1 MSQFL
6 KLDIVSPEKQL
17 FSGEVEGAT
26 FPGDKGRF
34 TVLYNHAPII
44 STLGEGNIRWMQ
56 QGKENSIAISGGFV
70 EVENNKI
77 TACVEEKQ
85 E

>member
-1 MSQFL
+1 MSQLL

-44 STLGEGNIRWMQ
+44 STLGQGTIRWVQ
-56 QGKENSIAISGGFV
+56 QGQETTLDIKGGFV

-77 TACVEEKQ
+77 IVCVEV
-85 E
+85 

>member
-1 MSQFL
+1 MSQLL
-6 KLDIVSPEKQL
+6 KMDIVSPEKQL

-44 STLGEGNIRWMQ
+44 STLGQGTIKWVQ
-56 QGKENSIAISGGFV
+56 QGQEATLDIKGGFV
-70 EVENNKI
+70 EVENNRI
-77 TACVEEKQ
+77 IVCVEIN
-85 E
+85 

>member
-1 MSQFL
+1 MSQLL

-44 STLGEGNIRWMQ
+44 STLGQGTIRWVQ
-56 QGKENSIAISGGFV
+56 QGQNATLDIKGGFI

-77 TACVEEKQ
+77 IVCVEV
-85 E
+85 

>member
-1 MSQFL
+1 MSQLL

-44 STLGEGNIRWMQ
+44 STLEQGTIKWVQ
-56 QGKENSIAISGGFV
+56 QGQNATLDIKGGFI

-77 TACVEEKQ
+77 IVCVEV
-85 E
+85 

>member
-44 STLGEGNIRWMQ
+44 STLEQGTIKWVQ
-56 QGKENSIAISGGFV
+56 QGQNATLDIKGGFI

-77 TACVEEKQ
+77 IVCVEV
-85 E
+85 

>member
-1 MSQFL
+1 MSQL
-6 KLDIVSPEKQL
+6 LIMDIVSPERQL

-44 STLGEGNIRWMQ
+44 STLEQGTIRWVQ
-56 QGKENSIAISGGFV
+56 QGQETMLDIKGGFI

-77 TACVEEKQ
+77 IVCVEV
-85 E
+85 

>member
-1 MSQFL
+1 MSQLL

-44 STLGEGNIRWMQ
+44 STLEQGTIRWVQ
-56 QGKENSIAISGGFV
+56 QGQETMLDIKGGFI

-77 TACVEEKQ
+77 IVCVEV
-85 E
+85 

>member
-1 MSQFL
+1 MSQLL

-17 FSGEVEGAT
+17 FSGEVDGAT

-44 STLGEGNIRWMQ
+44 STLGQGTIRWVQ
-56 QGKENSIAISGGFV
+56 QGQETTLDIKGGFV

-77 TACVEEKQ
+77 IVCVEV
-85 E
+85 

>member
-1 MSQFL
+1 M
-6 KLDIVSPEKQL
+6 DIVSPERQL

-44 STLGEGNIRWMQ
+44 STLGQGAIRWVQ
-56 QGKENSIAISGGFV
+56 QGQEATLDIKGGFV
-70 EVENNKI
+70 EVENNRI
-77 TACVEEKQ
+77 IVCVEID
-85 E
+85 

>member
-1 MSQFL
+1 M

-44 STLGEGNIRWMQ
+44 STLGQGTIRWVQ
-56 QGKENSIAISGGFV
+56 QGQEVTLDIKGGFV
-70 EVENNKI
+70 EVKNNRI
-77 TACVEEKQ
+77 TVCVEID
-85 E
+85 

>member
-44 STLGEGNIRWMQ
+44 STLGQGTIRWVQ
-56 QGKENSIAISGGFV
+56 QGQETTLDIKGGFV

-77 TACVEEKQ
+77 IVCVEV
-85 E
+85 

>member
-1 MSQFL
+1 MSQLL

-44 STLGEGNIRWMQ
+44 STLEQGTIRWVQ
-56 QGKENSIAISGGFV
+56 QGQNATLDIKGGFI

-77 TACVEEKQ
+77 IVCVEV
-85 E
+85 

>member
-1 MSQFL
+1 MSQLL

-44 STLGEGNIRWMQ
+44 STLGQGTIKWVQ
-56 QGKENSIAISGGFV
+56 QGQEATLDIKGGFV
-70 EVENNKI
+70 EVENNRI
-77 TACVEEKQ
+77 IVCVEIN
-85 E
+85 

>member
-1 MSQFL
+1 M
-6 KLDIVSPEKQL
+6 DIVSPERQL

-44 STLGEGNIRWMQ
+44 STLGQGTIKWVQ
-56 QGKENSIAISGGFV
+56 QGQEATLDIKGGFV
-70 EVENNKI
+70 EVENNRI
-77 TACVEEKQ
+77 IVCVEIN
-85 E
+85 

>member
-1 MSQFL
+1 MSQLL
-6 KLDIVSPEKQL
+6 KLDIVSPERQL

-44 STLGEGNIRWMQ
+44 STLEQGTIKWVQ
-56 QGKENSIAISGGFV
+56 QGQNATLDIKGGFI

-77 TACVEEKQ
+77 IVCVEV
-85 E
+85 

>member
-1 MSQFL
+1 MSQL
-6 KLDIVSPEKQL
+6 VKLDIVSPEKQL

-44 STLGEGNIRWMQ
+44 STLGQGTIKWVQ
-56 QGKENSIAISGGFV
+56 QGQEATLDIKGGFV
-70 EVENNKI
+70 EVENNRI
-77 TACVEEKQ
+77 IVCVEV
-85 E
+85 

>member
-44 STLGEGNIRWMQ
+44 STLGEGNIR
-56 QGKENSIAISGGFV
+56 
-70 EVENNKI
+70 
-77 TACVEEKQ
+77 
-85 E
+85 

>member
-1 MSQFL
+1 MSQLL
-6 KLDIVSPEKQL
+6 KMDIVSPEKQL

-44 STLGEGNIRWMQ
+44 STLGQGTIRWVQ
-56 QGKENSIAISGGFV
+56 QGQEATLDIKGGFV
-70 EVENNKI
+70 EVENNRI
-77 TACVEEKQ
+77 IVCVEIN
-85 E
+85 

>member
-1 MSQFL
+1 MSQLL

-44 STLGEGNIRWMQ
+44 STMGQGTIRWVQ
-56 QGKENSIAISGGFV
+56 QGQEATLDIKGGFV
-70 EVENNKI
+70 EVKNNRI
-77 TACVEEKQ
+77 TVCVEID
-85 E
+85 

>member
-1 MSQFL
+1 MSQLL

-44 STLGEGNIRWMQ
+44 STLGQGTIKWVQ
-56 QGKENSIAISGGFV
+56 QGQESTLDIKGGFV
-70 EVENNKI
+70 EVENNRI
-77 TACVEEKQ
+77 IVCVEV
-85 E
+85 

>member
-1 MSQFL
+1 MSQLL

-44 STLGEGNIRWMQ
+44 STLGQGTIRWVQ
-56 QGKENSIAISGGFV
+56 QGQEVTLDIKGGFV
-70 EVENNKI
+70 EVKNNRI
-77 TACVEEKQ
+77 TVCVEID
-85 E
+85 

>member
-1 MSQFL
+1 MSQLL

-17 FSGEVEGAT
+17 FSGEVESAT

-44 STLGEGNIRWMQ
+44 STLGQGTIRWVQ
-56 QGKENSIAISGGFV
+56 QGQEATLDIKGGFV
-70 EVENNKI
+70 EVENNRI
-77 TACVEEKQ
+77 IVCVEV
-85 E
+85 

>member
-1 MSQFL
+1 MNM
-6 KLDIVSPEKQL
+6 DIVSPERQL

-44 STLGEGNIRWMQ
+44 STLGQGAIRWVQ
-56 QGKENSIAISGGFV
+56 QGQEATLDIKGGFV
-70 EVENNKI
+70 EVENNRI
-77 TACVEEKQ
+77 IVCVEID
-85 E
+85 

>member
-1 MSQFL
+1 MSQLL

-44 STLGEGNIRWMQ
+44 STLGQGTIKWVQ
-56 QGKENSIAISGGFV
+56 QGQEATLDIKGGFV
-70 EVENNKI
+70 EVENNRI
-77 TACVEEKQ
+77 IVCVEV
-85 E
+85 

>member
-1 MSQFL
+1 M
-6 KLDIVSPEKQL
+6 DIVSPERQL

-44 STLGEGNIRWMQ
+44 STLGQGAIKWVQ
-56 QGKENSIAISGGFV
+56 QGQEATLDIKGGFV

-77 TACVEEKQ
+77 IVCVEV
-85 E
+85 

>member
-1 MSQFL
+1 
-6 KLDIVSPEKQL
+6 LDIVSPEKQL
-17 FSGEVEGAT
+17 FSGKVQSAT

-44 STLGEGNIRWMQ
+44 STLGQGTIKWVQ
-56 QGKENSIAISGGFV
+56 QGQEAALDIKGGFV

-77 TACVEEKQ
+77 IVCAEVN
-85 E
+85 

>member
-1 MSQFL
+1 M
-6 KLDIVSPEKQL
+6 DIVSPEKQL

-44 STLGEGNIRWMQ
+44 STLGQGTIKWVQ
-56 QGKENSIAISGGFV
+56 QGQEAPLDIKGGFV
-70 EVENNKI
+70 EVENNRI
-77 TACVEEKQ
+77 IVCVEIN
-85 E
+85 

>member
-1 MSQFL
+1 MSQL
-6 KLDIVSPEKQL
+6 LNMDIVSPERQL

-44 STLGEGNIRWMQ
+44 STLGQGTIKWVQ
-56 QGKENSIAISGGFV
+56 QGQEATLDIKGGFV
-70 EVENNKI
+70 EVENNRI
-77 TACVEEKQ
+77 IVCVEIN
-85 E
+85 

>member
-1 MSQFL
+1 MSQLL

-44 STLGEGNIRWMQ
+44 STLGQGTIRWVQ
-56 QGKENSIAISGGFV
+56 QGQEAVLDIKGGFV

-77 TACVEEKQ
+77 IVCVEID
-85 E
+85 